1 MAELKIKADSGGGTV
16 SFKGPATTTSNAAVQ
31 LTLPVDDGTTGQ
43 YLKTDGS
50 GALSWAT
57 VDTSIADDSLTEA
70 KLDIHAAPS
79 GTDKFLGYTAN
90 GMEWAVPP
98 DTGLTW
104 TTSSTQTADNTEAN
118 YLWDSIP
125 ATAVIIVVHFA
136 DLKSNSSSTAYMR
149 VGTSAAWLE
158 TGDKYDYS
166 AGYINHDGSTGADQN
181 DNKIRLFRGD
191 SDANT
196 RRHGNI
202 TFMKAGDNYWT
213 WSHMGGHDH
222 NNSHMS
228 FSAGDIEVGAALT
241 RIILMCNSGNWAS
254 GKIWM
259 SYLG

>member
-16 SFKGPATTTSNAAVQ
+16 SLKGPATTTSNAAVQ
-31 LTLPVDDGTTGQ
+31 LTLPVDDGTANQ

-57 VDTSIADDSLTEA
+57 VDTSIADDSIVEA

-79 GTDKFLGYTAN
+79 GTDKFLGYTSN

-104 TTSSTQTADNTEAN
+104 TTSSTVTADNSEQN

-125 ATAVIIVVHFA
+125 ATACVIVVHFH
-136 DLKSNSSSTAYMR
+136 DLKSAGTSSAYMR
-149 VGTSAAWLE
+149 VGTSASWLE

-166 AGYINHDGSTGADQN
+166 SAYLSHDGSDGADQN
-181 DNKIRLFRGD
+181 DNKIRIFRAD
-191 SDANT
+191 SNSAT
-196 RRHGNI
+196 KRQGNL
-202 TFMKAGDNYWT
+202 TFTKAGDNYWT
-213 WSHMGGHDH
+213 WQHMGGHDQ
-222 NNSHMS
+222 NNSYVS
-228 FSAGDIEVGAALT
+228 FSAGTIEVGAALT
-241 RIILMCNSGNWAS
+241 RIIVMCNSGNWES